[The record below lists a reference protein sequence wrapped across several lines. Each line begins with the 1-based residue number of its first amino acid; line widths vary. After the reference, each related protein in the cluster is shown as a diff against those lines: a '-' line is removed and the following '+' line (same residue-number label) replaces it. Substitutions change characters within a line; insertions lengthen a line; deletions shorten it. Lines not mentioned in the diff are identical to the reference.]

1 MASQLRKM
9 KRVAEILH
17 AHFALKNSCHVVGVN
32 LKTEHN
38 VENAV
43 AVGKGS
49 DRISGS
55 DLAYKKQTYEFF

>member
-1 MASQLRKM
+1 MAPWLRNRE
-9 KRVAEILH
+9 RVADILR
-17 AHFALKNSCHVVGVN
+17 AQNAPKNNCHVVGVN

-43 AVGKGS
+43 AVGKGT

-55 DLAYKKQTYEFF
+55 G

>member
-1 MASQLRKM
+1 M

-17 AHFALKNSCHVVGVN
+17 AHFGPRNNCHVVGVN

-38 VENAV
+38 VENTA
-43 AVGKGS
+43 AVGKGT

-55 DLAYKKQTYEFF
+55 GSATKKQT